1 MNPVSVQLFWT
12 TINFSTLCIRC
23 NLVISYF
30 FIQEM
35 IVVNKDM
42 RGREGIRVRRES
54 KLFKELFFAWILTFF
69 QGREGVDLNQKLL
82 RHLFAQNLDFLN
94 IFF

>member
-1 MNPVSVQLFWT
+1 MLLVNPVSVQLFWS
-12 TINFSTLCIRC
+12 TINFATLCIRC
-23 NLVISYF
+23 NLIISYF

-42 RGREGIRVRRES
+42 RVSEGIQVILES
-54 KLFKELFFAWILTFF
+54 KLVKELFFAWILTFF

-82 RHLFAQNLDFLN
+82 RHFFAQNLD
-94 IFF
+94 I